1 MTRSPNSQVRG
12 SAGFTLIEL
21 LVVIA
26 IIAILAAILFP
37 VFAQAKAAAKKTAS
51 LSNLKNLGTAANIY
65 SADHDDLFPIT
76 YAPEDPAS
84 GASEYSWGRFI
95 ATPASYVQ
103 ATFGPA
109 RMNVVNSF
117 VYNNILPYTK
127 NEQIFSDP
135 VGQKLTVNVYYS
147 PTPPA
152 GANLV
157 AKSYSYNGLLNGY
170 SGSATGNPSTV
181 PLFWTAGGKRAT
193 IGSGNVSPDLICRF
207 PSQPCVYTPTS
218 FPAASC
224 GPNNTNGIQS
234 SVYTTSG
241 GFGWD
246 MHTQSQIFAF
256 TDSSAKSRKS
266 GVYSSGN
273 TDPRR
278 DPFAFW
284 NGTQVPVR
292 RWWTSAGGTAC
303 HAYLFRPDIDI
314 NSNNDPAVGL

>member
-1 MTRSPNSQVRG
+1 MTRSYGRSAQLR
-12 SAGFTLIEL
+12 AGFTLIEL

-51 LSNLKNLGTAANIY
+51 LSNLKNLGTAANVY
-65 SADHDDLFPIT
+65 MADYDDLFPIT

-84 GASEYSWGRFI
+84 GASGYSWGRFI
-95 ATPASYVQ
+95 ATPASYVE
-103 ATFGPA
+103 ATFSPA

-127 NEQIFSDP
+127 NEQIFNDP
-135 VGQKLTVNVYYS
+135 VGQRLTVNVYYS

-152 GANLV
+152 GNNFV
-157 AKSYSYNGLLNGY
+157 AKSYSYNGLLNSY

-193 IGSGNVSPDLICRF
+193 VASGNVSPDLIC
-207 PSQPCVYTPTS
+207 SNTAAACVYQPTA
-218 FPAASC
+218 FPAANC
-224 GPNNTNGIQS
+224 GTGNGITS
-234 SVYTTSG
+234 TVYTTSG

-246 MHTQSQIFAF
+246 MHTQNQIFAYA
-256 TDSSAKSRKS
+256 DSSAKTRKS
-266 GVYSSGN
+266 GVYSTGD

-278 DPFAFW
+278 DPFARW
-284 NGTQVPVR
+284 NGQVPAR
-292 RWWTSAGGTAC
+292 RWWTSAGGQAC

-314 NSNNDPAVGL
+314 NSNVDPAVGL